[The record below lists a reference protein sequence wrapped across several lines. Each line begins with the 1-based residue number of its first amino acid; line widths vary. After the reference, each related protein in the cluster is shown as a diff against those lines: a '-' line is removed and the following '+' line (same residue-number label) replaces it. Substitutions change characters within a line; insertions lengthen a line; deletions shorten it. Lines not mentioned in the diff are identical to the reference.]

1 MKIMDYCKK
10 DFKKSIIVM
19 VFNAKEVIS
28 LCRNISKKDETK
40 CKQKQETCKQYY
52 LHNKEILQGMTRA
65 QYKNL
70 SQEEQNK
77 KKRKT

>member
-1 MKIMDYCKK
+1 MQKRLLACAEISVKK
-10 DFKKSIIVM
+10 
-19 VFNAKEVIS
+19 
-28 LCRNISKKDETK
+28 TK
-40 CKQKQETCKQYY
+40 QNNNKETCKQYY